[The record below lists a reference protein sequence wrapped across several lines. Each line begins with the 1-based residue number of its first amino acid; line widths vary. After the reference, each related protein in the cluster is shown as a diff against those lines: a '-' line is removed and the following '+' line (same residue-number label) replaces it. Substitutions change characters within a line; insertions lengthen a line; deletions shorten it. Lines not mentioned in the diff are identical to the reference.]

1 MSKSVRGDQTLQS
14 MQRVGKG
21 DSVEKMGGDRRPTEE
36 KEKEGGEAGVGGP
49 PGKNS
54 TEGQR
59 AVTQPSLSAWMSHGH
74 GCVTAMAN
82 SGNDEAL
89 VWVERTLWLQE

>member
-1 MSKSVRGDQTLQS
+1 M
-14 MQRVGKG
+14 
-21 DSVEKMGGDRRPTEE
+21 EKMGGDRRPTEE

-59 AVTQPSLSAWMSHGH
+59 AVTQPSLGMSHRH
-74 GCVTAMAN
+74 GCVTAKAN

-89 VWVERTLWLQE
+89 V